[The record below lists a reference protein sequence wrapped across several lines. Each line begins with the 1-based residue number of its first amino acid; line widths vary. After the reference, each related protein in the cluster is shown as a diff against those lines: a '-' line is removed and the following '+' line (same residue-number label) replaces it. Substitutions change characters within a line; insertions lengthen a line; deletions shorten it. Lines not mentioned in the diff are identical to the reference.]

1 MRTHVISRG
10 DVESLTREED
20 KLVLDKIEV
29 GKDERDGASVVVSPT
44 TPTPQTPGD
53 DNPVFSIPRTEVSL

>member
-1 MRTHVISRG
+1 M
-10 DVESLTREED
+10 
-20 KLVLDKIEV
+20 LDKIEV
-29 GKDERDGASVVVSPT
+29 GKDEGDGASVVVSPT